1 MVLCVLAL
9 RRRSDLCDL
18 AADAFVR
25 ASLVYTT
32 HQSMECEI
40 YTVAREYVKGSREQL
55 NGASV

>member
-1 MVLCVLAL
+1 MLYERTKGSYVVDAAL
-9 RRRSDLCDL
+9 MR
-18 AADAFVR
+18 FVR